1 MSIRLNDSI
10 RSAFVASVMQ
20 DTPKVDHMEQRRK
33 VIQDYL
39 FSVAPASVM
48 RMYKDKATQVYFRP
62 DHVCYESENG
72 SRTSWGL
79 GKYWLVPDLDG
90 GSTTYKLTDKALLT
104 KLWKIDAEEVVQSTQ
119 RGELERKLYATI
131 RAFNTVK
138 QARDAMPEFAKYL
151 PEDADPKCKTLPAIT
166 DLVTDLMKAGWPDG
180 GKKNDKAKAK
190 AA

>member
-10 RSAFVASVMQ
+10 RSAFVNSVLQ

-33 VIQDYL
+33 VIQDHL
-39 FSVAPASVM
+39 FAIAPASVM
-48 RMYKDKATQVYFRP
+48 RMYKDKATQIYFRP
-62 DHVCYESENG
+62 DHVCYESENN
-72 SRTSWGL
+72 SRYSWGL
-79 GKYWLVPDLDG
+79 GKFWLVPDTDG
-90 GSTTYKLTDKALLT
+90 GSTTYKITDKDVVLALR
-104 KLWKIDAEEVVQSTQ
+104 KIDADEIAQSKVL
-119 RGELERKLYATI
+119 GSLETKLYATI
-131 RAFNTVK
+131 RSFNTVK

>member
-1 MSIRLNDSI
+1 M
-10 RSAFVASVMQ
+10 VAAHHGDWASTGLCLIQTVA
-20 DTPKVDHMEQRRK
+20 VLRK
-33 VIQDYL
+33 VL
-39 FSVAPASVM
+39 
-48 RMYKDKATQVYFRP
+48 
-62 DHVCYESENG
+62 G
-72 SRTSWGL
+72 S
-79 GKYWLVPDLDG
+79 
-90 GSTTYKLTDKALLT
+90 
-104 KLWKIDAEEVVQSTQ
+104 
-119 RGELERKLYATI
+119 LETKLYATI